1 MKELK
6 EYIVNYDVKPGKNSA
21 LYKSCTSGIPVK
33 LLTTGCNTAIEDLS
47 RFIESISAPLT
58 SNQPNII
65 EDTSHLLDLID
76 DINKSSLPDKL
87 ILVLFDIIHTFPN
100 IDNERGMEAVSSLL
114 DSRSLKHASAECIM
128 EGFEICLLNN
138 SLRFADIYLL

>member
-6 EYIVNYDVKPGKNSA
+6 EYIVNYDVQPGKNSA
-21 LYKSCTSGIPVK
+21 LYKSRTSGIPVK
-33 LLTTGCNTAIEDLS
+33 LLTTRCNTAIENLS
-47 RFIESISAPLT
+47 RFIERIYTPLT

-65 EDTSHLLDLID
+65 EDTSQLLDLID

-87 ILVLFDIIHTFPN
+87 ILVLFGIIHTFPN
-100 IDNERGMEAVSSLL
+100 INNERGMEAVSSLL
-114 DSRSLKHASAECIM
+114 DSRSSKNASAECIM

-138 SLRFADIYLL
+138 S